1 MFSLPPRQDAP
12 LLRRHA
18 TLALLAAVVVL
29 TAACG
34 NKKSTTGDAAGP
46 GAAKPGAQAAAG
58 LDRAKLGATQPTVD
72 VLAFVGF
79 ECPHC
84 RASADTLMNV
94 LEANKQVMRLRIINL
109 PLDVHPHSVA
119 LAKGF
124 VAARRQGQW
133 QSYWRHIFGLKAAT
147 EADVLNWAS
156 GVKLDLAKFKADLAS
171 AEVAA
176 ELGAD
181 AGLAEALG
189 VAGTPSYLVNGA
201 LLQGARKADEWQRI
215 IASQVALA
223 ADLRKK
229 GTKDPDL
236 LRALVDRNSPKR
248 APHYATLVLEGQAP
262 KPAVVPVVTKK
273 RTSGVVS
280 AKLLPGGGGGGG
292 GAVQL
297 GGPRPG
303 ASIDETRTVWRVVVR
318 PDDPVRGP
326 KTAPLTVVVFSDYE
340 CPHCKTLQAT
350 LTALMAKY
358 GKDLRIVHKHNPLPF
373 HALAMAAAEAA
384 EAARAQGHF
393 WEMNDALFAA
403 APALKPA
410 ALSRIAEEIKLDKQS
425 FDNAMSAHGARNR
438 VQADMEQ
445 AAAVGARGTPNLF
458 INGRK
463 VVGAKTVA
471 DLTPLLDA
479 ELAVA
484 KKLIAD
490 GTDAAAVY
498 EKIVG
503 EGRLLDSLAPKPVQI
518 ETAGAATRGAKGA
531 AIHIVT
537 FQDLQCPFCA
547 RLDVHI
553 AAMEKEF
560 DGRVKVTWM
569 DFPLHKIHPQA
580 QLAAEAGKEALAQ
593 GKFWPFHAVVMADQS
608 KLDEAGLVA
617 LGTKAGLDTKKL
629 RAALKSHKWAAAVAK
644 EAAEAAKLGLKGT
657 PSVFINGY
665 AFTPQLG
672 FSANTFR
679 SAIRRLLGAR

>member
-1 MFSLPPRQDAP
+1 MFSLSSHQDAP
-12 LLRRHA
+12 VLRRLA
-18 TLALLAAVVVL
+18 TLSLLAAVVL
-29 TAACG
+29 L
-34 NKKSTTGDAAGP
+34 TTGCGQKTPTTP
-46 GAAKPGAQAAAG
+46 GAEPAKPGAKAMAG
-58 LDRAKLGATQPTVD
+58 LDRAQLGATQPTVD

-79 ECPHC
+79 ECQHC
-84 RASADTLMNV
+84 RASADTLLSV
-94 LEANKQVMRLRIINL
+94 LETNKQLMRLRIINL

-124 VAARRQGQW
+124 IAARRQGQW

-147 EADVLNWAS
+147 DADVLTWAT
-156 GVKLDLAKFKADLAS
+156 GAKLDLAKFKADLAS
-171 AEVAA
+171 PDVAA

-181 AGLAEALG
+181 AGLAGALG

-229 GTKDPDL
+229 GTKDADL
-236 LRALVDRNSPKR
+236 LRALADRNSPKR
-248 APHYATLVLEGQAP
+248 APHYAALVLEGKAP
-262 KPAVVPVVTKK
+262 KPAVVPVNTKK
-273 RTSGVVS
+273 RKSGVVS
-280 AKLLPGGGGGGG
+280 AKLLPGGGGGS

-297 GGPRPG
+297 GGPRVG
-303 ASIDETRTVWRVVVR
+303 SGIDETRTVWRVVVR

-326 KTAPLTVVVFSDYE
+326 KAAPLTVVVFSDYE
-340 CPHCKTLQAT
+340 CPYSKTLQGT

-373 HALAMAAAEAA
+373 HALAMGAAEAA

-393 WEMNDALFAA
+393 WEMHDALFAA
-403 APALKPA
+403 APDLKPA
-410 ALSRIAEEIKLDKQS
+410 ALSRIAAEIKLDKQS

-458 INGRK
+458 VNGRK

-471 DLTPLLDA
+471 DLAPLLDA
-479 ELAVA
+479 ELAAA

-490 GTDAAAVY
+490 GTAAAAVY

-503 EGRLLDSLAPKPVQI
+503 EGRLLDSLTPKAVMI
-518 ETAGAATRGAKGA
+518 DTTGAATRGPKGA

-553 AAMEKEF
+553 AAVEKEF
-560 DGRVKVTWM
+560 DGRVKTTWM
-569 DFPLHKIHPQA
+569 DFPLHKIHPHA

-593 GKFWPFHAVVMADQS
+593 GKFWAFQAVVMADQS
-608 KLDEAGLVA
+608 KLDEAGLLA
-617 LGTKAGLDTKKL
+617 LGAKAGLDVKKL

-644 EAAEAAKLGLKGT
+644 EAAEGEKLGLKGT